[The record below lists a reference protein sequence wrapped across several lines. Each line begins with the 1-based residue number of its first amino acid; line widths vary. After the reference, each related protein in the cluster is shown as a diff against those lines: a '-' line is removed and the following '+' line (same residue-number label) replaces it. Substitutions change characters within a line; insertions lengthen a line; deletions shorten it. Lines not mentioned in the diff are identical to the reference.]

1 MRIIHVY
8 DGHERVFPGE
18 GSVPSDVYELAKWT
32 ARKGHDVTVLER
44 RWIGTDYIEHIDG
57 VRFVRFDLNVCSNVS
72 NEEIVYEQI
81 RKPSGVLRL
90 AVDRIIFAFKANKYL
105 RGGDFDVIHV
115 HLPFAANVLVNLNRK
130 LRERMIYTAHI
141 GEEKKRLGLAS
152 KKETPLL
159 LKLFSPDLYLMKR
172 VKMVTVLNERLRSIL
187 ISLNKIKPENIVAIP
202 PKGIDI
208 DEFNPNI
215 DTKDVRERYRLSN
228 YETVILFAN
237 TITPRKGVEYLVRAA
252 NIIVNQFNYKNV
264 LFLLAGR
271 TNLDKEY
278 VDKILKIIK
287 VHKLEENVKLIG
299 HKQREE
305 LRALYVASDIFVT
318 SSLEEG
324 FGLSVMEAMS
334 SGKPLIGTNVGGIP
348 MQIKNGWNGFL
359 VEPGNVKQLAE
370 KIRYLIDN
378 PEERKRMGRNSRKL
392 AEEEFNS
399 EKIVGRY
406 LEVYERVVEC
416 NYRE

>member
-90 AVDRIIFAFKANKYL
+90 VVDRILFAFKANKYL
-105 RGGDFDVIHV
+105 RRDDFDVIHV

-141 GEEKKRLGLAS
+141 GEEKKRLRLAS

-159 LKLFSPDLYLMKR
+159 LKLFSPDLYLMKH